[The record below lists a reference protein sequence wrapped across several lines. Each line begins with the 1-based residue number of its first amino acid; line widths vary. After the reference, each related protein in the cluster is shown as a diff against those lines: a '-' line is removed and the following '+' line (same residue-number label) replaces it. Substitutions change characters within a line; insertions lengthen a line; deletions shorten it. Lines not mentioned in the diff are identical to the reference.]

1 MSNGQLPA
9 WLGSTQSSSED
20 QEETLKCMIKAPRQ
34 NQKKKV
40 LEEFLDQQFKMQDDV
55 DHSDDHLYLNGSNSI
70 VTERLKE
77 RLAEATLNVK
87 NQHKKKFPQPVSCF
101 RKLDER
107 ETIMSDQEADRD
119 QRERRDTSL
128 IRNKRVEFIR
138 AGRLARPLLG
148 TAKESYD
155 FFTFNFEPDP
165 QCENKKKSGT
175 GTDKG
180 DDRQIKGQGGAKADS
195 PSKAPPPE
203 IDNKI
208 DLFITQ
214 LSPHLLQVRKAE
226 YVGYKKC
233 IQQQGELLFKP
244 SLRTVPSYLKLP
256 ENKKPRRLE
265 EEGLC
270 VGKRPP
276 VSLANENLLEN
287 RILKTNEGKKW
298 FGDDGRIIALPDPIK
313 KSSTQSPLLHME
325 TDLDSEL
332 QPVYRKAVNPTST
345 GPYLPG
351 AEELKGDFQ
360 LDIDVSGL
368 EFSHHPLF
376 SREHVLGARL
386 TQLYDLYLSR
396 QHNNLTGHLTDKLKG
411 LRKAMQDMLGSQG
424 VTEAKQ
430 QRISDYTLEIRNTR
444 QLRDSEQEKDRTLL
458 QDIVEVWKE
467 IKALRR
473 SQKYT
478 STTYKLCYRREN
490 VDREK
495 DEQEYEEE
503 IMSEIL
509 DLELELEEE
518 YRRKLLTYKLQL
530 QEWNAWRNK
539 QESEEKV
546 SKKKV
551 QPKGSNKQEHDDQE
565 YGQSEETLEKAPP
578 KPEPPEKLPLES
590 IEKQIRAKASRIR
603 RKPGEAILI
612 PVLYT
617 SGNITPT
624 ELCPP
629 AEENRRNEVAKLSF
643 FIRVLYNN
651 KEVSQTEKHFLSSNF
666 KLHFGK
672 IFNLKILNFPQSIN
686 LQVFEGTGLSHT
698 LLDQVFIPVPQPSV
712 LTGQV
717 PLKKLEF
724 SSNQRG
730 IFESSSQIA
739 PTSGKLS
746 CCASWGVSEDGLPL
760 APPVA
765 RKPGGTHNYRDAV
778 SHGRRS
784 GLYTMNNLEQAA
796 HCQLDPN
803 DPVNTSI
810 IQLLK
815 VDRKVINPENLQ
827 LETLQE
833 DFNFA
838 NDEELEGSKR
848 FQMLQLR
855 NQGVAGFQ
863 NYKFIPALENEVTR
877 EMCQELD
884 EGLKEGEIID
894 TNRYL
899 DADQALAAKH
909 LLKMRKLVSDRFSC
923 AKYYCGPAD
932 MGITEMRPKTE
943 ILMVNLLKLTKPR
956 RQLKPERRER
966 TKITTQNLSDGD
978 VKVLVNVIRGYNIPI
993 RWPQSSQ
1000 RSFEDRELFL
1010 TQVQV
1015 RPFVEVSFQ
1024 HTVLQ
1029 TSTAEGRNPS
1039 WNQQLQLPVKAPY
1052 GSYSASSLQS
1062 VRDEVFINIFDEIVY
1077 NTEVTDRQ
1085 TGKTVRTQVEK
1096 RWLGFVK
1103 FPFSTI
1109 YSQSRIDGTFKV
1121 NTPAVLLGYSKEEN
1135 QNRNGISYA
1144 WFSSQIQEPYITL
1157 FITIEPML
1165 VPAKFIKETFDSEE
1179 DESLLK
1185 ASKEFE
1191 KEASVLCPERPCITN
1206 VINLNG
1212 SEVFITRYI
1221 QPLNPPIYLLEG
1233 LSSNSQDAMVAR
1245 YVSLIPSLSDRGL
1258 FSASCE
1264 LWSTCD
1270 QFLTHLA
1277 GDKADHA
1284 VLLCNYFLYIKKRAW
1299 LIIGSA
1305 IPEGQTAYVLTH
1317 EESRYL
1323 IWNPRSGQ
1331 SYTQYDAF
1339 CPLQTVGSLVN
1350 GDNLWLNIQKH
1361 TSPMRVSFDIMK
1373 TNLWKPFFSAS
1384 FPNTG
1389 LLGKQLQRLV
1399 YQPPDKEAAV
1409 ELQRRIEKTVRDK
1422 FMEWRPHQPTHWN
1435 RYCISVLRQFLPKL
1449 ELSERECMAERHC
1462 HKLQKLLGDTR
1473 ISGFPLHQPFS
1484 DMEHIIKAVQ
1494 STGVHNIQEPN
1505 VEFALAVYVHPYPNS
1520 ILSVW
1525 VYLASLVRT

>member
-1 MSNGQLPA
+1 MSNEQQPS
-9 WLGSTQSSSED
+9 WLGSSQSSSED
-20 QEETLKCMIKAPRQ
+20 QEETLKCKIKAPRQ
-34 NQKKKV
+34 NQKKKI
-40 LEEFLDQQFKMQDDV
+40 LEEQFEMQDDV
-55 DHSDDHLYLNGSNSI
+55 DHSDDHLDLNGSNSI

-77 RLAEATLNVK
+77 RVAEATLKVK
-87 NQHKKKFPQPVSCF
+87 NQHKKKSPQPVTCF

-107 ETIMSDQEADRD
+107 ATIMSDQEADRD
-119 QRERRDTSL
+119 KRERRDTSL
-128 IRNKRVEFIR
+128 IQNKRVESIR
-138 AGRLARPLLG
+138 AGRPATPFQV
-148 TAKESYD
+148 TDKEAYD
-155 FFTFNFEPDP
+155 FFTCTSEPDQPDP
-165 QCENKKKSGT
+165 QCENKKKRGT
-175 GTDKG
+175 GTGKG
-180 DDRQIKGQGGAKADS
+180 DDTHGQGGAKAD
-195 PSKAPPPE
+195 
-203 IDNKI
+203 

-214 LSPHLLQVRKAE
+214 LSPPLLEFKKAE
-226 YVGYKKC
+226 YVGYKKR
-233 IQQQGELLFKP
+233 IQQESKLLFQP
-244 SLRTVPSYLKLP
+244 SRQTVPSYLKLP
-256 ENKKPRRLE
+256 ENKNPRCLE

-270 VGKRPP
+270 VVKRPP
-276 VSLANENLLEN
+276 VSQANENILEN
-287 RILKTNEGKKW
+287 RILMTKEGKKW
-298 FGDDGRIIALPDPIK
+298 FGDDARIIVLPDPIK
-313 KSSTQSPLLHME
+313 KSYTKSPLLHMKS
-325 TDLDSEL
+325 DLDPQL
-332 QPVYRKAVNPTST
+332 QPVYRYPMNPTRR
-345 GPYLPG
+345 

-376 SREHVLGARL
+376 SREHLLGARL
-386 TQLYDLYLSR
+386 TQLYYLYLSR

-411 LRKAMQDMLGSQG
+411 LKKAMQDMLGRQG
-424 VTEAKQ
+424 ATVTRQ
-430 QRISDYTLEIRNTR
+430 QRISHYTLEIKNTR

-458 QDIVEVWKE
+458 QNIVEVWKE

-503 IMSEIL
+503 IMSEVL
-509 DLELELEEE
+509 DLQLELEEE
-518 YRRKLLTYKLQL
+518 YGRKLLTYKLQL
-530 QEWNAWRNK
+530 VEWIAWRNK
-539 QESEEKV
+539 QG
-546 SKKKV
+546 SKENVNKKNV
-551 QPKGSNKQEHDDQE
+551 HPNGSNEQEHDDQE
-565 YGQSEETLEKAPP
+565 YGQSEEKAPP
-578 KPEPPEKLPLES
+578 KPEPPEKPPLES
-590 IEKQIRAKASRIR
+590 IENQIRAKASRIR
-603 RKPGEAILI
+603 RKPGEAIFI

-617 SGNITPT
+617 SENITAT

-629 AEENRRNEVAKLSF
+629 AEENRRNEVAKRSF

-651 KEVSQTEKHFLSSNF
+651 KEVSQTEKRFLSSNF
-666 KLHFGK
+666 KLHFGN
-672 IFNLKILNFPQSIN
+672 IFNLKIVSFPQSIT

-698 LLDQVFIPVPQPSV
+698 LLAQVFIPVPQPSM
-712 LTGQV
+712 LTGKV

-724 SSNQRG
+724 SSNQRAM
-730 IFESSSQIA
+730 FESSRQIP

-746 CCASWGVSEDGLPL
+746 CCASWGASEDGLPL

-765 RKPGGTHNYRDAV
+765 RKPGGIHNYHDAV
-778 SHGRRS
+778 SHSSRS
-784 GLYTMNNLEQAA
+784 GLYTMNNLDQAE
-796 HCQLDPN
+796 HCPLDPN

-810 IQLLK
+810 IQRLK
-815 VDRKVINPENLQ
+815 VDGKVINSENLQ
-827 LETLQE
+827 LERLQE
-833 DFNFA
+833 DFYFA
-838 NDEELEGSKR
+838 TDEELDGSKR
-848 FQMLQLR
+848 FKMLQLR
-855 NQGVAGFQ
+855 NQGVAGFW
-863 NYKFIPALENEVTR
+863 NYKFTPALEKEVTDK
-877 EMCQELD
+877 MFQELA
-884 EGLKEGEIID
+884 EGPKEGEI
-894 TNRYL
+894 TAANQYL
-899 DADQALAAKH
+899 DADQALAAKQ

-923 AKYYCGPAD
+923 AEYYRLCDAD
-932 MGITEMRPKTE
+932 ETRPKTE
-943 ILMVNLLKLTKPR
+943 SLLVKLLRRIKPR

-966 TKITTQNLSDGD
+966 TKVTTQNLSDGD
-978 VKVLVNVIRGYNIPI
+978 VKVLVNVIRGNNIPV
-993 RWPQSSQ
+993 RWPKSSQ
-1000 RSFEDRELFL
+1000 CSFEDRQLFL
-1010 TQVQV
+1010 PQVQV

-1029 TSTAEGRNPS
+1029 TSTAEGRNPT
-1039 WNQQLQLPVKAPY
+1039 WNQQLQLPFKAPY

-1062 VRDEVFINIFDEIVY
+1062 VQDEVFVNIFDEIVY

-1085 TGKTVRTQVEK
+1085 TGRAVGTQVEK

-1109 YSQSRIDGTFKV
+1109 YFQSRIDGTFKV
-1121 NTPAVLLGYSKEEN
+1121 STPAVLLGYSKGEK
-1135 QNRNGISYA
+1135 QDRNGISNA
-1144 WFSSQIQEPYITL
+1144 LSPSQSQEPYITL

-1165 VPAKFIKETFDSEE
+1165 VPVKFIRQPFDSEE
-1179 DESLLK
+1179 DESLLQ

-1191 KEASVLCPERPCITN
+1191 KKASALCPERPCITT
-1206 VINLNG
+1206 VIDLNG

-1221 QPLNPPIYLLEG
+1221 QPLNPPMYLLDG

-1245 YVSLIPSLSDRGL
+1245 YVSLIPSLTGRGL

-1270 QFLTHLA
+1270 QFLTHLT

-1317 EESRYL
+1317 EEGRYL

-1350 GDNLWLNIQKH
+1350 GDNLWLNVQRH

-1373 TNLWKPFFSAS
+1373 ANLWKPFFSPS

-1389 LLGKQLQRLV
+1389 LLGKQLERLV

-1409 ELQRRIEKTVRDK
+1409 ELQKRIEKTVRDK
-1422 FMEWRPHQPTHWN
+1422 FMEWRPRQPTHWN
-1435 RYCISVLRQFLPKL
+1435 RHCIGVLRELLPKL
-1449 ELSERECMAERHC
+1449 ERSERECMAERHG
-1462 HKLQKLLGDTR
+1462 HKLQELLGDTR

-1484 DMEHIIKAVQ
+1484 DMEHVIKAVQ
-1494 STGVHNIQEPN
+1494 STGVHNTQAPN

-1520 ILSVW
+1520 VLSVW

>member
-1 MSNGQLPA
+1 MSNEQRPA
-9 WLGSTQSSSED
+9 WLGSAQSSSED
-20 QEETLKCMIKAPRQ
+20 QEENLKGMIKAPRQ
-34 NQKKKV
+34 NQKKKF
-40 LEEFLDQQFKMQDDV
+40 LEEFLAQQFKVQDDV
-55 DHSDDHLYLNGSNSI
+55 DHSDDHLYLSGSNSI
-70 VTERLKE
+70 LTERLRE

-87 NQHKKKFPQPVSCF
+87 NQHKKKSPQPVSCF

-107 ETIMSDQEADRD
+107 ETIMSDQEADPD
-119 QRERRDTSL
+119 KQERSEVEPG
-128 IRNKRVEFIR
+128 NKRVEFVR
-138 AGRLARPLLG
+138 AGRPARPLLG
-148 TAKESYD
+148 IAKESYD
-155 FFTFNFEPDP
+155 FFTFNFEPDT
-165 QCENKKKSGT
+165 QCEKKC
-175 GTDKG
+175 
-180 DDRQIKGQGGAKADS
+180 
-195 PSKAPPPE
+195 E
-203 IDNKI
+203 KI

-214 LSPHLLQVRKAE
+214 LSPYLLQVRKAE

-244 SLRTVPSYLKLP
+244 SLQSVPSYLKLP

-270 VGKRPP
+270 VGKRPT
-276 VSLANENLLEN
+276 VSLANENILEN
-287 RILKTNEGKKW
+287 RILKTKEGKKW

-313 KSSTQSPLLHME
+313 KSSTQRPLLRME
-325 TDLDSEL
+325 MDLDPEL

-368 EFSHHPLF
+368 EFCHHPLF
-376 SREHVLGARL
+376 SCEHVLGARL

-411 LRKAMQDMLGSQG
+411 LRNAMQDMLGSQG

-458 QDIVEVWKE
+458 QNIVEVWKE

-503 IMSEIL
+503 IMSEVL
-509 DLELELEEE
+509 DLELELEED

-539 QESEEKV
+539 QESREKV
-546 SKKKV
+546 SKKMV
-551 QPKGSNKQEHDDQE
+551 QPKGSNEQDYDDQE
-565 YGQSEETLEKAPP
+565 YDQSEETLEKAPP
-578 KPEPPEKLPLES
+578 KLAPKPPEKLPLEP
-590 IEKQIRAKASRIR
+590 IEKQTRAKASRIR
-603 RKPGEAILI
+603 RKPGEANLI

-617 SGNITPT
+617 SGNITAT

-666 KLHFGK
+666 KLHFGN

-698 LLDQVFIPVPQPSV
+698 LLAQVYIPVPQPSV

-724 SSNQRG
+724 QRT
-730 IFESSSQIA
+730 IFESSSQIP

-765 RKPGGTHNYRDAV
+765 RKPGGTHNYHDAV
-778 SHGRRS
+778 SHSSRS
-784 GLYTMNNLEQAA
+784 GLYTMNSLEQAA

-810 IQLLK
+810 IQLQK
-815 VDRKVINPENLQ
+815 VDGKTINPDNLQ
-827 LETLQE
+827 LERLQE

-863 NYKFIPALENEVTR
+863 NYKFLPALENEVTR

-894 TNRYL
+894 TNQYF
-899 DADQALAAKH
+899 DADQALAAKQ

-932 MGITEMRPKTE
+932 MGVTEMTPKTE
-943 ILMVNLLKLTKPR
+943 ILTVNLLKLTKPR

-978 VKVLVNVIRGYNIPI
+978 VKVLVNVIRGYNIPV

-1000 RSFEDRELFL
+1000 RSFEDRELFF

-1024 HTVLQ
+1024 LTVLQ

-1039 WNQQLQLPVKAPY
+1039 WNQQLQLPVKTPY

-1062 VRDEVFINIFDEIVY
+1062 VQDEVFINIFDEIVY
-1077 NTEVTDRQ
+1077 STEVTDRP
-1085 TGKTVRTQVEK
+1085 TGKTVRTQVER

-1121 NTPAVLLGYSKEEN
+1121 NTPAVLLGYSKEHK
-1135 QNRNGISYA
+1135 QDRNGISYA
-1144 WFSSQIQEPYITL
+1144 WFSSQSQEPYITL
-1157 FITIEPML
+1157 FITIDPML
-1165 VPAKFIKETFDSEE
+1165 VPVKFIRDTFDSEE
-1179 DESLLK
+1179 DESLLQ

-1221 QPLNPPIYLLEG
+1221 QPLNPPMYLLDG

-1245 YVSLIPSLSDRGL
+1245 YVSLIPSLPDRGL

-1373 TNLWKPFFSAS
+1373 TNLWKPFFYPS

-1389 LLGKQLQRLV
+1389 LLGKQLKRLV

-1435 RYCISVLRQFLPKL
+1435 RYCISILRQFLPKL
-1449 ELSERECMAERHC
+1449 ELSERECIAERHC

-1494 STGVHNIQEPN
+1494 STGVHKIQAPN

-1520 ILSVW
+1520 VLSVW
-1525 VYLASLVRT
+1525 VYLASLVCT